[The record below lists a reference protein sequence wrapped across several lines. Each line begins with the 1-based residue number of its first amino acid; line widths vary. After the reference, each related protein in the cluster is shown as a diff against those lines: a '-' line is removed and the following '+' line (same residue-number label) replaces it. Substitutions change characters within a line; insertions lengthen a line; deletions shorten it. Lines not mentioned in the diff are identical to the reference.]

1 MSYSAIRA
9 RTALLVL
16 LPCTIFSVRVAK
28 ADPTTPPPSPFHE
41 ILIADDL
48 NNIGTSRLRG
58 ECDLINGSTF
68 HFVATGRAV
77 GPYPGTFVERGTFE
91 LSPALPSTF
100 GNIVINVTSFRAR
113 FRVDSPV
120 GIVTGRKTI
129 VSDPSDRGQCGNLTY
144 QNSPNTA
151 ASMRA
156 LVTYVARVESR
167 PTGHGEPQVAC
178 YTGNGFVQYGD
189 VQLRGTPNL
198 QEFSFGEP
206 FLTSTPTAC
215 DDGEDEENAQDEDG
229 D

>member
-1 MSYSAIRA
+1 MREEIEAEISGLTTPFARDLGGLFDRAIGNNLPPQEKTMSYSAIRA

-100 GNIVINVTSFRAR
+100 GNIVINVTS
-113 FRVDSPV
+113 
-120 GIVTGRKTI
+120 
-129 VSDPSDRGQCGNLTY
+129 
-144 QNSPNTA
+144 
-151 ASMRA
+151 
-156 LVTYVARVESR
+156 
-167 PTGHGEPQVAC
+167 
-178 YTGNGFVQYGD
+178 
-189 VQLRGTPNL
+189 
-198 QEFSFGEP
+198 
-206 FLTSTPTAC
+206 
-215 DDGEDEENAQDEDG
+215 
-229 D
+229 